1 MVNEKEDRE
10 ETERSCRGCIDVV
23 YTKNRTHARTFVPTV
38 RVSGILV
45 LENGMCMVKLRKRDW
60 EGLKKSR
67 EEKRSTEQATQEQ
80 EKRKVLKKRKE
91 RKQST

>member
-23 YTKNRTHARTFVPTV
+23 YTKNRTHARTFVP
-38 RVSGILV
+38 VSGIPV

-80 EKRKVLKKRKE
+80 EKRKVRKQRKE
-91 RKQST
+91 RKKE